1 LLFRRQFNKSTGEML
16 EFWLTSSGQNPTEN
30 QRREV
35 PNYEYDMLV
44 IGSGPAGHHA
54 AIQAAKLGKKVAVA
68 ERKGV
73 VGGVCINLGTIPSKT
88 LREAVLYLSG
98 YRERDL
104 YGESYTVKQNITKED
119 LLFRTQHVIRH
130 EIDVS
135 RHQLLRNRVE
145 LINAEAS
152 FVDPHTVRLNFID
165 KQGFRD
171 VTAANVVIAV
181 GSSATKDPHIPV
193 DGRRIFTSD
202 EVLSLDQLPRSLTVV
217 GAGVIGCE
225 YASIFAA
232 LGIRVTLIDMRPRLL
247 PFVDGEIVDTL
258 AYHLRNNRVTLWLNE
273 KVQGIEPQ
281 ENGHGGGVTIHLASG
296 KKVFSDKALYSIG
309 RTGATERLNL
319 AAAGLSADDRG
330 RLKVNEHYQTKQ
342 PHIYAAGDVV
352 GFPSLA
358 SISMEQGRL
367 AACHAFGV
375 ESASVQELFP
385 YGIYTIPEI
394 SMVGR
399 TEETL
404 TEQGVPYEV
413 GKAQYKET
421 ARGQIIGDVTGLLKL
436 VFHAETHELLGVHIM
451 GDGAS
456 DLVHIGQAVLAYG
469 GKVDYFV
476 NTVFNYPTLAECYK
490 NAAFDG
496 INRLRA

>member
-1 LLFRRQFNKSTGEML
+1 M
-16 EFWLTSSGQNPTEN
+16 PD
-30 QRREV
+30 
-35 PNYEYDMLV
+35 YDYDMLV
-44 IGSGPAGHHA
+44 IGTGPAGHHA

-88 LREAVLYLSG
+88 LREAVIYLSG
-98 YRERDL
+98 YREHDL

-119 LLFRTQHVIRH
+119 LLFRAEHVISH
-130 EIDVS
+130 ELDVF
-135 RHQLLRNRVE
+135 RHQMLRNRVE

-165 KQGFRD
+165 QHGHRD
-171 VTAANVVIAV
+171 ATAEHIVIAV
-181 GSSATKDPHIPV
+181 GSSATRDPHIPF
-193 DGRRIFTSD
+193 DGRLIFTSD
-202 EVLSLDQLPRSLTVV
+202 DVLTLDELPRSLTVV

-247 PFVDGEIVDTL
+247 PFVDGEIAETL
-258 AYHLRNNRVTLWLNE
+258 AYHLRTNRVTLWLNE
-273 KVQGIEPQ
+273 KVQNIEPH
-281 ENGHGGGVTIHLASG
+281 ENDHGGGVTIHLASG
-296 KKVFSDKALYSIG
+296 KRIFTDKALYSIG
-309 RTGATERLNL
+309 RTGATARLNL
-319 AAAGLSADDRG
+319 EAAGLAADDRG
-330 RLKVNEHYQTKQ
+330 RLKVNEHYQTLQ
-342 PHIYAAGDVV
+342 PHIYAAGDVI

-358 SISMEQGRL
+358 SISMEQGRM
-367 AACHAFGV
+367 ASCHAFGV
-375 ESASVQELFP
+375 ETTSVPELFP

-399 TEETL
+399 NEETL
-404 TEQGVPYEV
+404 TEQEIPYEV

-436 VFHAETHELLGVHIM
+436 IFHEETRELLGVHII
-451 GDGAS
+451 GDDAS
-456 DLVHIGQAVLAYG
+456 DLVHIGQAVLAFG

-496 INRLRA
+496 INRLRL